1 VVPQL
6 TQFLM
11 EMLHIEGAV
20 SEGYERHFRQK
31 SDDKKKDM
39 IMNRIY
45 FNDYLT
51 QKHAFSD
58 FSLFSNL
65 TSF

>member
-1 VVPQL
+1 MVPQV

-31 SDDKKKDM
+31 GDDKNIFYM
-39 IMNRIY
+39 QI
-45 FNDYLT
+45 
-51 QKHAFSD
+51 
-58 FSLFSNL
+58 
-65 TSF
+65 